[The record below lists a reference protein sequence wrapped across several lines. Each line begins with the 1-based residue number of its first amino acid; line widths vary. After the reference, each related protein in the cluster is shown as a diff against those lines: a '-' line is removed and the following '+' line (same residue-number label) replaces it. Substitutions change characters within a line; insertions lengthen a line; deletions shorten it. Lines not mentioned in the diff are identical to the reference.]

1 MWGRVV
7 YLGEQGTV
15 TFELSPLLLHKDLTL
30 MVSWVTSMANMERL
44 VEFLN
49 RIITHR
55 FPLNQAPEAYR
66 SLPPARPA
74 RCA

>member
-1 MWGRVV
+1 
-7 YLGEQGTV
+7 
-15 TFELSPLLLHKDLTL
+15 
-30 MVSWVTSMANMERL
+30 MANMERL

-66 SLPPARPA
+66 NFATGKTGKV
-74 RCA
+74 CVTMD